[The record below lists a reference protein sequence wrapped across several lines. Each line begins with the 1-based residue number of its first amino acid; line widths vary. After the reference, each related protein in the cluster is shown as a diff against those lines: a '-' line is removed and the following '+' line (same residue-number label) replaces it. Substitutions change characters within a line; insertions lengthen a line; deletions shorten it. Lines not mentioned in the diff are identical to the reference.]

1 MKIEI
6 KNRFTLNVLF
16 SYECEENT
24 ILKTVNEAL
33 KKDANLRSANLQGA
47 DLQDA
52 NLQGADL
59 RGADLRGAYLQG
71 AYLQDANL
79 QGADLRGA
87 DLQGAYLQ
95 DANLQ
100 GADLRGANLQ
110 GADLRGADLQGADLD
125 FSCLPLF
132 CGSLRMKT
140 DKRIRVQVAFHFLS
154 LIKYGIDV
162 TDEEKVIFEKLKGY
176 ANNFH
181 RTDVEKF

>member
-33 KKDANLRSANLQGA
+33 KKDAYLQGAVLQGAVLRGANLRGAYLPGA
-47 DLQDA
+47 DLQ
-52 NLQGADL
+52 GAVL
-59 RGADLRGAYLQG
+59 RGADLR
-71 AYLQDANL
+71 
-79 QGADLRGA
+79 
-87 DLQGAYLQ
+87 
-95 DANLQ
+95 

-110 GADLRGADLQGADLD
+110 GADLD
-125 FSCLPLF
+125 FSCLPLS

-140 DKRIRVQVAFHFLS
+140 DKRIRVQIAFHFLS

-162 TDEEKVIFEKLKGY
+162 TDEEKEIFEKLKGY

>member
-33 KKDANLRSANLQGA
+33 KKGADLQGANLQGADLQGAVLQGA

-52 NLQGADL
+52 NLQD
-59 RGADLRGAYLQG
+59 AY
-71 AYLQDANL
+71 
-79 QGADLRGA
+79 LRGA

-95 DANLQ
+95 
-100 GADLRGANLQ
+100 
-110 GADLRGADLQGADLD
+110 GADLQGADLD

>member
-33 KKDANLRSANLQGA
+33 KKDANL
-47 DLQDA
+47 
-52 NLQGADL
+52 
-59 RGADLRGAYLQG
+59 
-71 AYLQDANL
+71 
-79 QGADLRGA
+79 
-87 DLQGAYLQ
+87 
-95 DANLQ
+95 Q
-100 GADLRGANLQ
+100 GADLRGANLQGADLQ

-125 FSCLPLF
+125 FSCLPLS

-140 DKRIRVQVAFHFLS
+140 DKRIRVQIAFHFLS

-162 TDEEKVIFEKLKGY
+162 TDEEKEIFEKLKGY

>member
-33 KKDANLRSANLQGA
+33 KKGA

-52 NLQGADL
+52 D
-59 RGADLRGAYLQG
+59 
-71 AYLQDANL
+71 L

-87 DLQGAYLQ
+87 DLQGAVLRG
-95 DANLQ
+95 ANLQ
-100 GADLRGANLQ
+100 GADLQ

-125 FSCLPLF
+125 FSCLPLS

-140 DKRIRVQVAFHFLS
+140 DKRIRVQIAFHFLS

-162 TDEEKVIFEKLKGY
+162 TDEEKEIFEKLKGY